1 MCFSRFNTFYNIF
14 SLHHNVTTE
23 FNVTIDD
30 VISDMVKCLSKLQ
43 KYFFQINIKYIK
55 ILFLF
60 LSNINVNLLEFSHK
74 MIKRVL
80 AIYKQRH
87 LSVHTT
93 ETQLHWNKEVIGG
106 DFMDQPGI
114 GCQSSHLLLEK
125 KGKKENGCQQLG
137 TFCTTFMILGNKNI
151 FILSIELPFDY
162 WGGKSYAFQ
171 FN

>member
-80 AIYKQRH
+80 AITITNNDIYQSTLRRH
-87 LSVHTT
+87 SYT
-93 ETQLHWNKEVIGG
+93 
-106 DFMDQPGI
+106 
-114 GCQSSHLLLEK
+114 
-125 KGKKENGCQQLG
+125 G
-137 TFCTTFMILGNKNI
+137 TKR
-151 FILSIELPFDY
+151 
-162 WGGKSYAFQ
+162 
-171 FN
+171 